1 MYTDGTKPHYSVTT
15 ILGGIFGKGKFFDT
29 WLKNLGHY
37 ADIYTK
43 ARMQRGTLVHEILH
57 LMKQD
62 GQCVVDFSFIKDF
75 MHDFVDASS
84 IAYWKG
90 KNALADSVMKYIES
104 YEKWTL
110 DYDIKYW
117 GSEVMLYNPDY
128 DWAGAVDDPI
138 QNKTLNCNQIVDIKT
153 GGAYDTHILQCIAYA
168 LLWNKLYPQHQMTS
182 VGVLYI
188 KDSFVTKP
196 TYKFETL
203 ELDSTKGKK
212 KIQEWEH
219 TMAIWRLRHANADGS
234 YPVKQFYQPKE
245 EVALR
250 DDIEREFLDP
260 INQE

>member
-1 MYTDGTKPHYSVTT
+1 
-15 ILGGIFGKGKFFDT
+15 
-29 WLKNLGHY
+29 
-37 ADIYTK
+37 
-43 ARMQRGTLVHEILH
+43 
-57 LMKQD
+57 
-62 GQCVVDFSFIKDF
+62 
-75 MHDFVDASS
+75 
-84 IAYWKG
+84 
-90 KNALADSVMKYIES
+90 
-104 YEKWTL
+104 
-110 DYDIKYW
+110 
-117 GSEVMLYNPDY
+117 
-128 DWAGAVDDPI
+128 
-138 QNKTLNCNQIVDIKT
+138 
-153 GGAYDTHILQCIAYA
+153 
-168 LLWNKLYPQHQMTS
+168 MTS